1 VSLDKG
7 GLIRV
12 RCRVEPQAGSARFFA
27 LMDRRSHDNRDQP
40 HPTSGVLE
48 LFAHPFLD

>member
-1 VSLDKG
+1 MTTR

-12 RCRVEPQAGSARFFA
+12 RRRVEPQAGFGRFFA
-27 LMDRRSHDNRDQP
+27 LMSRRSYDNRDQRLS
-40 HPTSGVLE
+40 TSGVLE